1 MSHGLPAL
9 VTALT
14 VLLLMATMILVGRAR
29 GRHGIKAPTM
39 SGPPEFERTIRI
51 QANSNEAAL
60 MFLPSL
66 WLFALYFSS
75 VWAGA
80 LGLIWLLGRLL
91 FAVGYAR
98 AAEKRTAGFV
108 IAFAAQTLLL
118 LGAIIGLFRAAL

>member
-108 IAFAAQTLLL
+108 IAFVAQTLLL

>member
-1 MSHGLPAL
+1 LPAL